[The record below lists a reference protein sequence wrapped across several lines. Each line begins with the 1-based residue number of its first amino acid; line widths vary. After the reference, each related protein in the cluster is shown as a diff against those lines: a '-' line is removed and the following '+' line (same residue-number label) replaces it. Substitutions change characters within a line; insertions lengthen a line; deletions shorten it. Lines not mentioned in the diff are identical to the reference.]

1 MPKKQ
6 ILFTRILKN
15 IAAAVIITKTR
26 KQAALQNPKLNAVLT
41 IMPLIAAGLIRT
53 NIMSVAQAITIMNIM
68 NVIHMNMQDADA
80 DIMMKNMSITR
91 ATLAVQN
98 TIILMTSIAAAVTT
112 IPTSKTAWIR
122 TGMSQRLSRLN
133 INFFLQ
139 LSVH

>member
-1 MPKKQ
+1 
-6 ILFTRILKN
+6 
-15 IAAAVIITKTR
+15 
-26 KQAALQNPKLNAVLT
+26 
-41 IMPLIAAGLIRT
+41 MPLIAAGLIRT
-53 NIMSVAQAITIMNIM
+53 NIMSVAQAITIMDIM
-68 NVIHMNMQDADA
+68 NVIHMNMRDADA

-133 INFFLQ
+133 INCFLQ

>member
-26 KQAALQNPKLNAVLT
+26 KQSALQNPKLNAVLT

-53 NIMSVAQAITIMNIM
+53 NIMSVAQVITIMNIM

-91 ATLAVQN
+91 AILAVQN

-133 INFFLQ
+133 INCFLQ

>member
-26 KQAALQNPKLNAVLT
+26 KQSALQNPKLNAVLT

-53 NIMSVAQAITIMNIM
+53 NIMSVAQVITIMNIM

-133 INFFLQ
+133 INCFLQ

>member
-1 MPKKQ
+1 
-6 ILFTRILKN
+6 
-15 IAAAVIITKTR
+15 
-26 KQAALQNPKLNAVLT
+26 
-41 IMPLIAAGLIRT
+41 MPLIAAGLIRT
-53 NIMSVAQAITIMNIM
+53 NIMSVARAITIMNIM

-98 TIILMTSIAAAVTT
+98 TIILMTSIAAVVTT

-133 INFFLQ
+133 INCFLQ